1 MFYNAALHPVP
12 QTNIPKFRRQEHDG
26 TYCHTK
32 TDEQIQPCHIC
43 CNEVINLSNGCY
55 HGFRHQHNRNDD
67 NCQNKKAA
75 AMRALFACWNIFTS
89 SWITKISLYIQ
100 YTVYFIP
107 YSVYIIF
114 FGNSVNSPYFSFVP
128 PSFYPE
134 KHCHCSPAILN
145 TYAKTI
151 HLFFHCCNTKVYI
164 HQKIFCLLMI
174 KKRVCLF
181 RHTRFVYHLISV
193 WKSSSEAR
201 YGWIPDDLL

>member
-1 MFYNAALHPVP
+1 MAATMASGTSTIGMMTIAKIKKPLRWGLCSRVETYLPPPESWKFHYIYN
-12 QTNIPKFRRQEHDG
+12 
-26 TYCHTK
+26 
-32 TDEQIQPCHIC
+32 
-43 CNEVINLSNGCY
+43 
-55 HGFRHQHNRNDD
+55 
-67 NCQNKKAA
+67 
-75 AMRALFACWNIFTS
+75 
-89 SWITKISLYIQ
+89 IQ

-151 HLFFHCCNTKVYI
+151 HLFFHCCNTKAYI

-193 WKSSSEAR
+193 WKSSSEER